1 MCCAGLLTGL
11 AVGQVIG
18 GPWTLLGPG
27 IGFAL
32 GLLADTKIIKSK
44 IKRTAAPVASTTH
57 GVVHKLWPTLSS
69 DSRSKAGP
77 TACRTCSRGS

>member
-11 AVGQVIG
+11 ALGQVIG

-32 GLLADTKIIKSK
+32 GLLADTKIMKSK
-44 IKRTAAPVASTTH
+44 IKRTAAPVANTTH
-57 GVVHKLWPTLSS
+57 GVVHKEASM
-69 DSRSKAGP
+69 
-77 TACRTCSRGS
+77 ACCRFPQSTKERAHV